1 MSTTDEAAL
10 ADKGSS
16 SKIEDSLEETHLD
29 FEEPDDND
37 EENLLDEQE
46 EELDDEDMKEDDDMD
61 EGREEE
67 RDLMD
72 DLLPGGEKN
81 NFGEDEQD
89 QAEHVGA
96 PSLAPRL
103 EALLAAHGL
112 LDGRLTLAAQAVVAN
127 IELLPQVCTGIVY
140 ICFGNV
146 A

>member
-10 ADKGSS
+10 ADKASS

-46 EELDDEDMKEDDDMD
+46 EELHDEDLKEDDDME

-81 NFGEDEQD
+81 NFGEDEHD
-89 QAEHVGA
+89 QAGEIY
-96 PSLAPRL
+96 PSL
-103 EALLAAHGL
+103 ES
-112 LDGRLTLAAQAVVAN
+112 V
-127 IELLPQVCTGIVY
+127 
-140 ICFGNV
+140 
-146 A
+146 